1 MKGGRID
8 CPEGRSKGTPGHTRA
23 HQGTLGQAWPV
34 REEGCGAGTGRPRA
48 AGSIS
53 GILLEEGAQTLFS
66 STPFSVPKVILSPAN
81 VQFPIRL
88 WRKSAAESFLGSG
101 ECAQDQTQ
109 INDSW
114 NQVVLRG
121 S

>member
-8 CPEGRSKGTPGHTRA
+8 CPEGRSRGTLGHTRA
-23 HQGTLGQAWPV
+23 HEGTRGQAWPV
-34 REEGCGAGTGRPRA
+34 RERGCGVGTGRPRA

-53 GILLEEGAQTLFS
+53 GILLEEGAQALVS
-66 STPFSVPKVILSPAN
+66 STPFSVPKVILSPEN

-101 ECAQDQTQ
+101 VCSRPDT
-109 INDSW
+109 D
-114 NQVVLRG
+114 
-121 S
+121 